1 MHTAVAAWRTGLAHA
16 LLAALVLCAGPARA
30 APAPVALTP
39 AEQAWLHAHPQVTL
53 TLDQNNPPLNF
64 LRADADGNSYAGV
77 SVDYANLV
85 ASRTG
90 LNFKLVGATWERALA
105 QAMAHQ
111 ADGVLCARDQ
121 PERRSALNFS
131 IPYVELPIAM
141 VTRASQPEARA
152 LSSFAGKRIA
162 VTRDSARVPVLR
174 THCPGCVL
182 VQVDDVQ
189 QGMARIARGEAD
201 GYFDDLPVAQRAI
214 TEAGLPLKIA
224 LLYYY
229 SEAATIRFGLRND
242 APELL
247 SIVNKGLAAISADEH
262 EQIRSRWLSNVSGAQ
277 VQRDLPLMPA
287 QRAWL
292 AAHPV
297 IRVGVDTS
305 RAPIE
310 SPGEDGKPR
319 GIAIEFLGRVGEM
332 LGVRFVL
339 VQSKNVGDLIGQL
352 ERREVDMLSAIT
364 QSPERQR
371 FMLVSEP
378 YLSTPIVLYTLAGT
392 PATSGLSG
400 LTGKRVAVSAR
411 TSLIEA
417 IQRDWPAIQVI
428 PSGNFRE
435 GTELL
440 HQGKVSALIG
450 PLLTGTH
457 QLIELGSNDVRVS
470 GETEYSYHIG
480 LGVRSD
486 WPELLPMLNQA
497 LAAIPKGERDSFR
510 QKWAVVRY
518 DHETDYRPLYALA
531 LAMLFA
537 LLFIWQLRR
546 MVKLRT
552 AELRGEVRMRRARE
566 EEIQQ
571 LNAAL
576 ELRVEQRTTELQQA
590 NQDLRLATDQLVQTE
605 KVASL
610 GRLVAGIAHEL
621 NTPLGS
627 TLTAAT
633 TLKAHLASFR
643 HGLAS
648 GTLKRSSA
656 DDFIGQC
663 LQACDIIERNAF
675 RAAGLIDNFKEL
687 AVDQASARRRVFP
700 LLRTVQEV
708 VTTHHNA
715 WKGTPHRIALD
726 IDASIELDSF
736 PGPLAQVLSN
746 LLENTLVHGF
756 CPSRPGQVSIIAKR
770 QGERVELVYSD
781 DGGGIPA
788 EYCNKVYDPFF
799 TTRLG
804 QGGSG
809 LGLYIVQT
817 LVTGV
822 LGGQIVL
829 HSTPG
834 QGTIFRLNL
843 PLKAPDLSDR
853 TLAEAQ
859 GMVALPDPC
868 APRVPSR
875 DPVQSQ
881 DQPATPA

>member
-1 MHTAVAAWRTGLAHA
+1 MHTAVASWRAGLART
-16 LLAALVLCAGPARA
+16 LLAALLLYAGLARA
-30 APAPVALTP
+30 APAPVALAP
-39 AEQAWLHAHPQVTL
+39 AEQAWLQAHPVVTL
-53 TLDQNNPPLNF
+53 TLDQYNPPLNF
-64 LRADADGNSYAGV
+64 QRADGNSYAGV

-90 LNFKLVGATWERALA
+90 LNFKLVGASWEQALA

-111 ADGVLCARDQ
+111 ADGVLCARDE
-121 PERRSALNFS
+121 PERRRALNFS
-131 IPYVELPIAM
+131 TPYLELPIAM
-141 VTRASQPEARA
+141 VTRASEPEARA

-174 THCPGCVL
+174 MHCPTCTL
-182 VQVDDVQ
+182 VPVGDAQ
-189 QGMARIARGEAD
+189 QGMARLARGEAD
-201 GYFDDLPVAQRAI
+201 GYFDDLPVAQRAMR
-214 TEAGLPLKIA
+214 EAGMPLRIA

-262 EQIRSRWLSNVSGAQ
+262 EQIRSRWLPNLGGAQ
-277 VQRDLPLMPA
+277 VQRDLPLSPA
-287 QRAWL
+287 QHAWL

-297 IRVGVDTS
+297 IRVGVDTT

-310 SPGEDGKPR
+310 APGEDGKPH
-319 GIAIEFLGRVGEM
+319 GISIEFLRRAEEM

-339 VQSKNVGDLIGQL
+339 IPSKDVAELVGQI
-352 ERREVDMLSAIT
+352 ERREVDMLSAISP
-364 QSPERQR
+364 SPERQR
-371 FMLVSEP
+371 FMLVSDP

-400 LTGKRVAVSAR
+400 LAGKRVAASAR
-411 TSLIEA
+411 TSLVESM
-417 IQRDWPAIQVI
+417 QHDWPTIQII
-428 PSGNFRE
+428 PTSNFRD

-457 QLIELGSNDVRVS
+457 QLVELGSNDVRVS

-480 LGVRSD
+480 FGVRSD
-486 WPELLPMLNQA
+486 WAELLPMLNQA
-497 LAAIPKGERDSFR
+497 LAAIPKSERDGFR

-518 DHETDYRPLYALA
+518 EHETDYRPLYALG

-552 AELRGEVRMRRARE
+552 GELQGEIQMRRARE

-576 ELRVEQRTTELQQA
+576 ELRVERRTAELQQA
-590 NQDLRLATDQLVQTE
+590 NEDLRLAADQLVQTE

-633 TLKAHLASFR
+633 TLKAHLSAFR

-708 VTTHHNA
+708 LTTHHNA
-715 WKGTPHRIALD
+715 WKGTPHKIALD

-756 CPSRPGQVSIIAKR
+756 CPSRPGQVRITAKR
-770 QGERVELVYSD
+770 HGERVELVYSD

-834 QGTIFRLNL
+834 QGAVFQLNL
-843 PLKAPDLSDR
+843 PLKAPDLSDH
-853 TLAEAQ
+853 TAPEAQ

-868 APRVPSR
+868 APRVPGSEA
-875 DPVQSQ
+875 
-881 DQPATPA
+881 ATPQGQA